1 MISQLLSL
9 GIVPLINEN
18 DAVSANQG
26 YQLFGNSFADNDSLA
41 ALVSIG
47 EYGHTYY
54 IALCLVCYV
63 IIDCNSVCMYWLS

>member
-1 MISQLLSL
+1 MISQLLKL

-41 ALVSIG
+41 AMVSVELSAQLLILLTGQYLLVFD
-47 EYGHTYY
+47 TFT
-54 IALCLVCYV
+54 LT
-63 IIDCNSVCMYWLS
+63 